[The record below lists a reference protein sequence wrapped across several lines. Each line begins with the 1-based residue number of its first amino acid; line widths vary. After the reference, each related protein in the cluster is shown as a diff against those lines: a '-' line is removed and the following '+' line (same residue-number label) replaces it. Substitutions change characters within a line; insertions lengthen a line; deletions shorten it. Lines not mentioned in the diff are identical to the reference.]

1 MYAGTK
7 LIGAWLRKVLVFPEC
22 LVNLDEGYSV
32 HVGHKMGF
40 QKTWSC
46 FSIFCSLKLQK
57 KMCLH
62 VNIQLFVVQTRR
74 QYVLY
79 AN

>member
-1 MYAGTK
+1 MYAATK
-7 LIGAWLRKVLVFPEC
+7 LIGAWLRKVLVFPER
-22 LVNLDEGYSV
+22 LVNLGEGYSV

-40 QKTWSC
+40 QKTGSC
-46 FSIFCSLKLQK
+46 FSTFCSLKLQK
-57 KMCLH
+57 KMWLH